1 MRPDPDPPIDCRTC
15 CASRTSVHQSAS
27 CRLFRGRGGGRRG
40 HDALVGFSVRA
51 GIERR
56 HRRGSAEI
64 SGTGDTQVI
73 IDDTDP
79 AQILTT
85 KKVGGGTW
93 IYGTGGGNSYSYYD
107 HKTKKHSSTACSG
120 YGTSCRGSGWVAKEK
135 RSVAKVLKTAWGN
148 TAFWNTK

>member
-1 MRPDPDPPIDCRTC
+1 MLRIQNI
-15 CASRTSVHQSAS
+15 STSVRYLLALFVGAAVVAAVMMPSSAS
-27 CRLFRGRGGGRRG
+27 ASALESSGGT
-40 HDALVGFSVRA
+40 A
-51 GIERR
+51 G
-56 HRRGSAEI
+56 GSADI
-64 SGTGDTQVI
+64 SGTGDTQVV